1 MILIE
6 LVYTLVIGAIKV
18 VVNTINASFS
28 LMVNSPVFFKY

>member
-6 LVYTLVIGAIKV
+6 LVYTLITGIVKV

-28 LMVNSPVFFKY
+28 LMVNSPVFFRC

>member
-6 LVYTLVIGAIKV
+6 LVCTLVIGIVKT

-28 LMVNSPVFFKY
+28 LMTNSPVFWRC